1 AFPTIFTG
9 PPPNPGEAPHTARA
23 QYDFNRGTQTGFKD
37 HNNIITKT
45 EYNDPIN
52 RPTRIINAKGVTGVE
67 TQTAI
72 YYAPQSN
79 PYGVTLARNHVLTAK
94 YRAASA
100 DGSLPSRIGTDGLAP
115 LIQP

>member
-1 AFPTIFTG
+1 
-9 PPPNPGEAPHTARA
+9 
-23 QYDFNRGTQTGFKD
+23 YDFNSGTQTGFKD
-37 HNNIITKT
+37 HNNIIKKT

-79 PYGVTLARNHVLTAK
+79 PYGVTLARNDVLTAK
-94 YRAASA
+94 DRDAA
-100 DGSLPSRIGTDGLAP
+100 GDGLLRSWTGTHGVGP
-115 LIQP
+115 PIPGWGRPPQGQLNRDE